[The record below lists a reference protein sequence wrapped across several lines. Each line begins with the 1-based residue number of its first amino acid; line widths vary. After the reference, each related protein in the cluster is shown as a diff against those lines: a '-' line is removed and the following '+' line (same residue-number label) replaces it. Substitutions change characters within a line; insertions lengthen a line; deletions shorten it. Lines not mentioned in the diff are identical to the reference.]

1 MRKIAT
7 YILAAAAL
15 CLASCISL
23 EDGFIPAQEGQK
35 MSVMASVADF
45 SSVNIG
51 TKALEEEE
59 SEVKELTM
67 IVFDSEGNIVAEPV
81 NLSGGNSVFMIDTQN
96 ATIMDENGLPI
107 NMNKEGHDASVATE
121 YQAKLNECTIYMV
134 ANCWEVLKKETINNV
149 SDFLLTGKTW
159 ENDFILEDKNLEKIN
174 IVRQQT
180 ISPIL
185 DFKNDLSGRKTVKE
199 IVESLY
205 KFLVDLGV
213 YTNIQNRIDKF
224 IG

>member
-67 IVFDSEGNIVAEPV
+67 IVFDSEGNIVATPV

-96 ATIMDENGLPI
+96 ATIMDENGNPI
-107 NMNKEGHDASVATE
+107 NRNKEGHDASVATE

-134 ANCWEVLKKETINNV
+134 ANCWHVLEKETISTV
-149 SDFLLTGKTW
+149 SDLLTV
-159 ENDFILEDKNLEKIN
+159 DIQVEKLGIPDHG
-174 IVRQQT
+174 IPM
-180 ISPIL
+180 IG
-185 DFKNDLSGRKTVKE
+185 FKGGFDLSSDRTSTASTGAMPF
-199 IVESLY
+199 S
-205 KFLVDLGV
+205 
-213 YTNIQNRIDKF
+213 
-224 IG
+224 